1 MRLRYPQSRGSSAA
15 SGPRPCC
22 LPGVSI
28 LTKRTNDI
36 YAQSMRTQHIT
47 WDKTPKSGASRL
59 LLYWRAR
66 PLHPRAPPAH
76 RAHALAQVQITTRD
90 NQQNICAERTR
101 TRHIAQDK
109 VPISGPGR
117 GLPYWRARPLQP
129 RAPPAHRAHA
139 FAEMDITTSD
149 RQHNICA
156 ECMRTRHI
164 AQDKV
169 PISDP
174 GRGLP

>member
-1 MRLRYPQSRGSSAA
+1 
-15 SGPRPCC
+15 
-22 LPGVSI
+22 

-156 ECMRTRHI
+156 GRTRTRHI

-174 GRGLP
+174 GKGLP